1 MRSADRGLLRGFDLS
16 KSVSFSEKRTNNT
29 MTSVVVMHEL
39 IYVKCFAD
47 SKAPETHEM

>member
-1 MRSADRGLLRGFDLS
+1 MRSADRGLLRGFDLL
-16 KSVSFSEKRTNNT
+16 KSVSFSEKRISNT
-29 MTSVVVMHEL
+29 MTSVVVRNEL